1 MKTDKSKL
9 TKELDTKTTKNT
21 KEKKLVAED
30 VKTNKLETFPK
41 NMPNSNKKFEKD
53 DLLQF
58 KLLETKYQNAKM
70 ATQLKTYEFEKA
82 KAQWEAHGRELLLE
96 IEKGKTNFQ
105 TLAQELSNLREE
117 LEKKY
122 SINMD
127 KISYHEITGEIYE
140 H

>member
-1 MKTDKSKL
+1 MKKIVKETAVKSKKL
-9 TKELDTKTTKNT
+9 SREKKTNTEIIEANASDITSESKTTT
-21 KEKKLVAED
+21 SSL
-30 VKTNKLETFPK
+30 
-41 NMPNSNKKFEKD
+41 KKFEKD
-53 DLLQF
+53 DLLKF

-70 ATQLKTYEFEKA
+70 STQLKTYEFEKA

-96 IEKGKTNFQ
+96 IEKGKTHFQ
-105 TLAQELSNLREE
+105 TLVKELSNLREE